1 MKKMT
6 ITLST
11 GETYPFE
18 FTMGAMLLFKK
29 ETGKEATE
37 ADFSSLSDLLTILW
51 GGVVAA
57 TEATGGNCPYTLQQ
71 FANRID
77 KPTLVKWQEEV
88 FDMKSTN
95 SADVSKKKKKGKYPE
110 STDS

>member
-1 MKKMT
+1 MKKTT

-37 ADFSSLSDLLTILW
+37 ADFSSLSELLTILW

-77 KPTLVKWQEEV
+77 NQTLVKWQQEV
-88 FDMKSTN
+88 FDTKDTVSVDM
-95 SADVSKKKKKGKYPE
+95 SKKKKKGKSPE
-110 STDS
+110 YTDS